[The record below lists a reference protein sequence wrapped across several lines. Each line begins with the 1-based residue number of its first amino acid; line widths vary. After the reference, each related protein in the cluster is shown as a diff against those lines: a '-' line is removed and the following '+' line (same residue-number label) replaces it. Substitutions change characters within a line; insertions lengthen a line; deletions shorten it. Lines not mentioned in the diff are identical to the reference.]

1 MSAQLSW
8 ESVMWIADADRG
20 ERIKNPA
27 ASASTPGVFSRGRG
41 IAVVAMLVLAV
52 ALIAGSSEAA
62 TLDVGPNKL
71 YRTPSEAAARARD
84 GDHIEIA
91 PGRYVDCAVWSASN
105 LFVEGV
111 GPGVVI
117 ADKSCLDKGIFV
129 IVGNNVTVRNL
140 TLTGARVPG
149 MNGAGIRQEG
159 RNLTVDRVKFID
171 NQNGILGKDSPQSTV
186 TISNSVFE
194 RNGFCGAYC
203 AHGIYFNTLALLRV
217 KNSRF
222 FETRQGH
229 HIKSRAVRTEIVE
242 CDISDGPNGTSSYLI
257 DVPNG
262 GSVVVRGNKLEKGP
276 KSENERTA
284 IAIGEEGVKHPT
296 GRIVIENNT
305 FKNDGER
312 PTALVWNVTGMPALL
327 KNNTVSGP
335 ATTLEDTT
343 EKEKQKE

>member
-1 MSAQLSW
+1 MPLHDRANGAVGLGWQTEIRPGCVDGPGAARLPLPRKPERTTLISNASGIRGMSAQLSW

-27 ASASTPGVFSRGRG
+27 ASASTLGMFSRGRG

-186 TISNSVFE
+186 TISNSVF
-194 RNGFCGAYC
+194 
-203 AHGIYFNTLALLRV
+203 
-217 KNSRF
+217 
-222 FETRQGH
+222 
-229 HIKSRAVRTEIVE
+229 
-242 CDISDGPNGTSSYLI
+242 
-257 DVPNG
+257 
-262 GSVVVRGNKLEKGP
+262 
-276 KSENERTA
+276 
-284 IAIGEEGVKHPT
+284 
-296 GRIVIENNT
+296 
-305 FKNDGER
+305 
-312 PTALVWNVTGMPALL
+312 
-327 KNNTVSGP
+327 
-335 ATTLEDTT
+335 
-343 EKEKQKE
+343 